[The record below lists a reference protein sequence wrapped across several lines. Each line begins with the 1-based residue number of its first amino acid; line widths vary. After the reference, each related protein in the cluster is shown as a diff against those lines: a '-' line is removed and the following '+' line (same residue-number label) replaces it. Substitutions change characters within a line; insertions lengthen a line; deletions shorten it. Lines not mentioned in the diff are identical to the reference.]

1 MSCST
6 ILFLNLQ
13 ITRSDIR
20 QYIKWAI
27 SLVFVYG
34 HFKLPQGLAWVNKLT
49 LWPVR
54 VEFIIE
60 RLGIM
65 EVMQLIHKGII

>member
-1 MSCST
+1 MSCNT

-20 QYIKWAI
+20 QHIKWAI

-34 HFKLPQGLAWVNKLT
+34 HFKLPQGLVWVNKLT